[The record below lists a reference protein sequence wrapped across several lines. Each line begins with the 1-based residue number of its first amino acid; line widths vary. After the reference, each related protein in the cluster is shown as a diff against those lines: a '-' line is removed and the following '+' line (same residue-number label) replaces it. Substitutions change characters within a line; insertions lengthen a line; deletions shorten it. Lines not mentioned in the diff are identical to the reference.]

1 MGGGGEKG
9 PDAQVCVQGLHPWQ
23 ENGKGHVRTWRKQRI
38 KGRERGTEVAGVLEE
53 AEEHRQALTPMG
65 EGTNPSLTS
74 WPSRGQCNGVS
85 RGEGGR

>member
-1 MGGGGEKG
+1 M
-9 PDAQVCVQGLHPWQ
+9 
-23 ENGKGHVRTWRKQRI
+23 
-38 KGRERGTEVAGVLEE
+38 LEE
-53 AEEHRQALTPMG
+53 AEEHLQALTPMG